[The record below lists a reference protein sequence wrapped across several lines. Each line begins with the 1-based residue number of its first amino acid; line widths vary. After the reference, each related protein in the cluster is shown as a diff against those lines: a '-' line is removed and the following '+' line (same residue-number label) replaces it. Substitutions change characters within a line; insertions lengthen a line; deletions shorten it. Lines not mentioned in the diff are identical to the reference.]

1 MVATTPFVLAA
12 ASLISLSQAT
22 PLEPR
27 AVSYKT
33 YKGDGTVAKGWP
45 TTSDW
50 ASFDT
55 MYIDTSLP
63 TLLENQT
70 NLVSSVGM
78 STSLNPLVLANG

>member
-1 MVATTPFVLAA
+1 MVATTPFIFAA
-12 ASLISLSQAT
+12 ASLITLSQAT

-45 TTSDW
+45 NTSDW

-55 MYIDTSLP
+55 MYNKSSLF
-63 TLLENQT
+63 TLLEIQT
-70 NLVSSVGM
+70 NLISSAGM
-78 STSLNPLVLANG
+78 LTFPNPLVLANG